1 MWKNKIG
8 GWALSLLLCLLVA
21 ACSDDEGTNGVSQ
34 QSTTYKVAVV
44 VPAAD
49 KAVCSRTVDWAL
61 NNIRQAQQGLTTQVD
76 IEVEWHD
83 EDASDLESYLQKVAQ
98 DTTYAAVIGPL
109 GSAHARIAVSALDD
123 VKKTLI
129 LPITTSTELQRL
141 FAGKGYVWNL
151 TQSDMTQSE
160 ILLTQAQVMENFSV
174 MLLTSDGDYS
184 SSFKDWFAY
193 QATELGMTA
202 REIFIYHTESEL
214 REMVQQLGS
223 GSYSASLLIFA
234 PEDEADAV
242 VFDEEYGKLA
252 AANPRLRFPD
262 VLCSDKVNSSKLAS
276 QLTHREYDGIS
287 PCADPLS
294 GFDKTYELKFGI
306 EPTAGEAHLF
316 DAVTMLAYALTS
328 KKQGESL
335 NDALLRVLDGND
347 DTYHSWLP
355 HDMHQV
361 FSALQTGTSVSLSGV
376 TGDWTFDSRNHISV
390 LNTIYSHWIL
400 RDGKYT
406 TMEYLS
412 TDGGSRTTSTLQ
424 AWDVQSQYMQEFNK
438 NQEDRT
444 YGALEGQWAVV
455 IGTSDTWANYR
466 HQADALAMYQLLKRH
481 GYPDD
486 HIILII
492 EDNLAY
498 DSHNLYPGV
507 IRVRPDGENVYVDV
521 DVDYHISDITI
532 DDLKQIMLGQASDRL
547 PQVIQPTAHDNVIVF
562 WCGHGNYDKLAWG
575 SDHVIYGS
583 DVREILDAMNEAGNY
598 RKILFSM
605 DACYSG
611 SIGEA
616 CTGVPGALFISAAN
630 ANESSKADMKD
641 SEMGI
646 WLSNGFTRA
655 FQETIDATPAI
666 SIRDLYYQLARYTT
680 GSHATIYNMEN
691 YGNLFT
697 SSMEEFVS
705 YK

>member
-1 MWKNKIG
+1 MWKNSIYTLL
-8 GWALSLLLCLLVA
+8 AVVLLCLSFA
-21 ACSDDEGTNGVSQ
+21 GCSDKEDENPVDN
-34 QSTTYKVAVV
+34 STSTAYKVAVV
-44 VPAAD
+44 VPAKTQANW
-49 KAVCSRTVDWAL
+49 SRTVEWAL
-61 NNIRQAQQGLTTQVD
+61 RNIQQAQQGLPSRVD
-76 IEVEWHD
+76 IDVEWHD
-83 EDASDLESYLQKVAQ
+83 EEASDMESYLSAVAN
-98 DTTYAAVIGPL
+98 DDSYVAVVGPL
-109 GSAHARIAVSALDD
+109 YSSDARKAAELLGTA
-123 VKKTLI
+123 KKTLI
-129 LPITTSTELQRL
+129 LPIATSTEFQRL

-151 TQSDMTQSE
+151 TQSDLTQGE
-160 ILLTQAQVMENFSV
+160 ILLTQAQVSLNTSV
-174 MLLTSDGDYS
+174 VLLTSDGAYS
-184 SSFKDWFAY
+184 SSFSDWFAY
-193 QATELGMTA
+193 QAVELGLDV
-202 REIFIYHTESEL
+202 EDCLIYHSESEL
-214 REMVQQLGS
+214 RAMVNQLATRRYRNS
-223 GSYSASLLIFA
+223 MLIFA
-234 PEDEADAV
+234 PESESDAI
-242 VFDEEYGKLA
+242 VFDDEYGKLTSTSY
-252 AANPRLRFPD
+252 FPEL
-262 VLCSDKVNSSKLAS
+262 LCSDNVNSPELAS
-276 QLTHREYDGIS
+276 RLTHREYEGIS

-294 GFDKTYELKFGI
+294 GFDKAYYTKYGE
-306 EPTAGEAHLF
+306 EPSDGEAHLF
-316 DAVTMLAYALTS
+316 DAITMLAYGLTV
-328 KKQGESL
+328 KQEGESL
-335 NDALLRVLDGND
+335 NDALLRALEGDDGS
-347 DTYHSWLP
+347 YHSWLP
-355 HDMHQV
+355 DDMRQT
-361 FSALQTGTSVSLSGV
+361 FTALQAGKQVKLSGV

-583 DVREILDAMNEAGNY
+583 DVREILNAMNEAGNY

-697 SSMEEFVS
+697 SSMDEFVS